1 MAMAASKDEKPSLGI
16 RVCEA
21 DHANRRPKP
30 PSEDQL
36 GFGIYL
42 SDHMLLLDYRK
53 GVGWHNPRIEPY
65 GPLSVDPASLGLH
78 YGQQVFDGLK
88 AFRGEGGAI
97 RLFRPREYLE
107 RMNRSAERLCMP
119 ALDVSFVLEGLKAL
133 IRVDREWVPS
143 KRGASL
149 YIRPVMLATEAAL
162 GVKVSKEYSFFVLT
176 GPVGAY
182 YAEGFNPTR
191 ILVTDRY
198 VRAVRGGI
206 GEVKTPGNYAASLM
220 AAEEAYGKGYT
231 QVLWLDACNR
241 SYVEEVGTSNI
252 FFVLKG
258 VLVTPPLAGSILP
271 GVTRRSVLQL
281 AKDWGVAVEE
291 RPISI
296 DEVIEGIGSGDLTEI
311 FASGTAAVISPVGQ
325 IGYKGKD
332 HTVNRGA
339 VGDLSQ
345 RFFDEITGIQYGER
359 PDPHGWTETV
369 LASHTG
375 SSIR

>member
-1 MAMAASKDEKPSLGI
+1 MPTPKDEKPSLGI
-16 RVCEA
+16 KITEA
-21 DHANRRPKP
+21 ENGHRRPKP
-30 PSEDQL
+30 PSEDKL
-36 GFGIYL
+36 GFGVFL
-42 SDHMLLLDYRK
+42 SDHMLHMDYRK
-53 GVGWHNPRIEPY
+53 GRGWHSPRIEPY
-65 GPLSVDPASLGLH
+65 GSLSIDPAALGLH

-88 AFRGEGGAI
+88 AFRSEGGGVQ
-97 RLFRPREYLE
+97 LFRPRDYME
-107 RMNRSAERLCMP
+107 RMNRSAHRLCMP
-119 ALDVSFVLEGLKAL
+119 AVDVEFVLEALKEL
-133 IRVDREWVPS
+133 IRIDREWVPR
-143 KRGASL
+143 KKGASL
-149 YIRPVMLATEAAL
+149 YVRPVMLATEAAL
-162 GVKVSKEYSFFVLT
+162 GVKVSKEYSFFVVT

-220 AAEEAYGKGYT
+220 AAEEAYGQGYT

-252 FFVLKG
+252 FFVLKD

-281 AKDWGVAVEE
+281 AEDWGVQVEE

-296 DEVIEGIGSGDLTEI
+296 DEVIAGIGSGALTEI

-325 IGYKGKD
+325 IGYKGRD
-332 HTVNRGA
+332 HTVNQGA
-339 VGDLSQ
+339 VGVLSQ
-345 RFFDEITGIQYGER
+345 RLFDEITGIQYGER
-359 PDPHGWTETV
+359 PDPHGWTEPV
-369 LASHTG
+369 LP
-375 SSIR
+375 